1 MIPAVVDNTR
11 SADWISLRDYYT
23 SNSAPVFGPFS
34 RGVIITIRA
43 YIFIREIEEYAM
55 ILSNQSKPMNVL
67 NSLKLKVIIMPYGRT
82 FLLVKDFLSGAAI
95 SLGLMK

>member
-1 MIPAVVDNTR
+1 
-11 SADWISLRDYYT
+11 
-23 SNSAPVFGPFS
+23 
-34 RGVIITIRA
+34 
-43 YIFIREIEEYAM
+43 
-55 ILSNQSKPMNVL
+55 MNVL